1 MPHPDLS
8 RRAARQG
15 ALGLL
20 LILLLSPGLPSAI
33 EQAQARQ
40 LLQPEHGTA
49 SELRAKRKREQARA
63 RQLGLSETQ
72 LKKAAAQGRS
82 IVPNGSTQA
91 IAAGVD
97 NFNYKKYAFNEEI
110 DRPGEVAM
118 ARAMDTVMDQVGRP
132 YLWGGTTPQAG
143 FDCSGLIYYAF
154 RDLLSGDLPRTANG
168 MYHWSKSTPVVLDS
182 LKRGDLVFFR
192 IKAAS
197 AADHV
202 GVYLGDGKFVQAPR
216 TGENIRVSSLSGN
229 YWQRH
234 YLGARRLLTGDT
246 VRQLASR

>member
-20 LILLLSPGLPSAI
+20 LILLLSPGLPGAI

-82 IVPNGSTQA
+82 IVPNGSTRA

-168 MYHWSKSTPVVLDS
+168 MYHWSGSTPVALDS

>member
-1 MPHPDLS
+1 MPHPNFS
-8 RRAARQG
+8 RRAIRKG
-15 ALGLL
+15 TLGLL
-20 LILLLSPGLPSAI
+20 MTLLLSPCLPGGV

-49 SELRAKRKREQARA
+49 SQLRAKRAREKARA
-63 RQLGLSETQ
+63 QQLGLSETA

-82 IVPNGSTQA
+82 IAPGGSTRA

-97 NFNYKKYAFNEEI
+97 NFNYKKYAFNERI
-110 DRPGEVAM
+110 DQPGEMAM
-118 ARAMDTVMDQVGRP
+118 ARAMDTVTDQIGRP

-154 RDLLSGDLPRTANG
+154 RDLLSKELPRTANG
-168 MYHWSKSTPVVLDS
+168 MYHWSEAAPVTTDA

-202 GVYLGDGKFVQAPR
+202 GVYLGDGKFIQAPR
-216 TGENIRVSSLSGN
+216 TGENIRISSLDGA
-229 YWQRH
+229 YWQQH